1 MAKVCEKLILPAD
14 IERVWALI
22 TAYDNYTSWRSDLK
36 RVDVVAGRFFMETTK
51 DNKRLMFTITRSEP
65 CSLLCLDMK
74 NDVLWGSWTGRLSED
89 KAGTIIEII
98 EEVYTN
104 KLLLRPLL
112 KGYLKRQQAIF
123 IEDLK
128 RVLNKK

>member
-1 MAKVCEKLILPAD
+1 MAKVCEKLVLSAD
-14 IERVWALI
+14 IKRIWELI
-22 TAYDNYTSWRSDLK
+22 TDYDSYTSWRSDLK
-36 RVDVVAGRFFMETTK
+36 MVDVVAGRFFMETTR

-65 CSLLCLDMK
+65 FSLLCLDMK
-74 NDVLWGSWTGRLSED
+74 NDVLWGNWTGRLSED
-89 KAGTIIEII
+89 KEGTILELT

-104 KLLLRPLL
+104 KLLLKPLL

-128 RVLNKK
+128 MALK